1 MDEFLKGASEL
12 KRRVL
17 LLIFIFTPLLVHTPT
32 SYGFRAQLGF
42 WRGPATPPVPI
53 APCGD
58 LPPSVTTQPIVDLR
72 ASEYSGSGDWI
83 NSGSAGSAYN
93 MMLGNGSSAG
103 TYPTFVATAPAH
115 FSYDG
120 GDYFTIRGANTT
132 FINSIH
138 QDNAVFTIVYE
149 GYVTGGDSIDLANT
163 GTSWNAAGFA
173 FQTYFDNDEPLTFE
187 VGAQTPSTNQCS
199 GGFALCAE
207 LTNNNLSAPSKLF
220 GAIAVNEGTGEGRF
234 RMNNRSSTF
243 TSTYNNPT
251 TSVSSSKLKIG
262 GPDTQASGSKIYRFR
277 MWNVALSDAQ
287 LLELYQHSTVNCG
300 W

>member
-1 MDEFLKGASEL
+1 MNPIFVKNNLRIL
-12 KRRVL
+12 TFTFVL
-17 LLIFIFTPLLVHTPT
+17 LLVHTPT
-32 SYGFRAQLGF
+32 SYGFRTSLAF
-42 WRGPATPPVPI
+42 WRSPSSPPVPI

-58 LPPSVTTQPIVDLR
+58 LPPSVTTPPIVDLR
-72 ASEYSGSGDWI
+72 ASEYGGSGDWQ
-83 NSGSAGSAYN
+83 NDASTGAAYD

-103 TYPTFVATAPAH
+103 TYPTFVSTAPAH
-115 FSYDG
+115 FLFDG
-120 GDYFTIRGANTT
+120 GDYFTLRGANTT

-149 GYVTGGDSIDLANT
+149 GYVTGGDTIDLASMD
-163 GTSWNAAGFA
+163 TSWNAAGFA
-173 FQTYFDNDEPLTFE
+173 FQTYFGNDEPLTFE
-187 VGAQTPSTNQCS
+187 VGSQTPVTNQCS

-207 LTNNNLSAPSKLF
+207 LTNNSLSAPSKLF

-234 RMNNRSSTF
+234 RMNNQASTF

-251 TSVSSSKLKIG
+251 TSVSSNKFKIG

-287 LLELYQHSTVNCG
+287 LLELYQHSSVNCG